1 MKQCRGKENWRK
13 EGEGMQR
20 LVHFCR
26 TGRTGGGVVVA
37 VHSFINYPEFGR

>member
-26 TGRTGGGVVVA
+26 TGRTGGGG
-37 VHSFINYPEFGR
+37 SGSSTFIHKLS